1 MSNHQDLVAR
11 INSIAE
17 DLNLV
22 SKAFDGAQFWINSDD
37 FDLDDAIKSNLKLEF
52 RFHKLC
58 FKNESLDYPYIET
71 QLDIYLNED
80 DVGYYSLY
88 SLLDGEAVDDALV
101 ITDDEL
107 KYS

>member
-11 INSIAE
+11 VNSIAE
-17 DLNLV
+17 ELNLV
-22 SKAFDGAQFWINSDD
+22 SKAFEGAQLWINSDD
-37 FDLDDAIKSNLKLEF
+37 FDLDNVIKSNLKLGF

-58 FKNESLDYPYIET
+58 FKNERLDYPYIET
-71 QLDIYLNED
+71 QLDIYLNEN
-80 DVGYYSLY
+80 DVGDYSLY

-107 KYS
+107 KYN